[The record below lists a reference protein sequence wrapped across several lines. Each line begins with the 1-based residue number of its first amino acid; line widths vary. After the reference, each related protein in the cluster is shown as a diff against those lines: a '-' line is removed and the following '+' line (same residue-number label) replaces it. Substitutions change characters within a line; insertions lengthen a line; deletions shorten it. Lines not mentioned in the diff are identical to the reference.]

1 MPGILRPL
9 IASQFL
15 GALGD
20 NALLLV
26 AIALLQ
32 ARGDA
37 GWMAP
42 ALRFA
47 LYGAYVLLSPF
58 AGALADAFSKT
69 RVLQFTALIKL
80 VGVAL
85 MLAHVHP
92 LAAYAFIGIGA
103 VAHGPAKYGV
113 LPEVLPPA
121 RLVAANAWL
130 EGATVAALLL
140 GVVLGSALL
149 AAPVWLANP
158 APTTSAIGFA
168 SDPGQ
173 FAASGAKAVAGFHAG
188 LHFTPVAG
196 AAVAMQA
203 LWVVAAVY
211 LAATLITFA
220 LRRTS
225 PAQPDAL
232 AHPVVLLRGFA
243 GDARCLWHD
252 NASRVAL
259 CTTSLFWAGAAA
271 LQFVVL
277 QWAAESLGLT
287 LAQAGLLQGVLG
299 IGMVAGALAGASRI
313 GLERAHKVLPL
324 GLLVGAAVVALGW
337 VHQLLPAV
345 LLLLI
350 TGALAAVLLIPM
362 NALLQHR
369 GAALIKPGR
378 TIAVQAFAE
387 NLGSVVL
394 LGAYGGML
402 ALQVPLMLVV
412 TGMGTTLIVC
422 MGLLFVVDAHSV
434 GEPGGD

>member
-1 MPGILRPL
+1 MSQPLHKEMQKQPQPEPATSARFAAGYLRPL
-9 IASQFL
+9 VLSQFL
-15 GALGD
+15 GALAD

-69 RVLQFTALIKL
+69 RVLQFTACIKL
-80 VGVAL
+80 LGAAL
-85 MLAHVHP
+85 MLVHLHP
-92 LAAYAFIGIGA
+92 LLAYGLIGIGA

-121 RLVAANAWL
+121 KLVAANAWL

-149 AAPVWLANP
+149 AAPDWRANHALMPGAMGLAR
-158 APTTSAIGFA
+158 A
-168 SDPGQ
+168 Q
-173 FAASGAKAVAGFHAG
+173 
-188 LHFTPVAG
+188 G
-196 AAVAMQA
+196 AAVAMQS
-203 LWVVAAVY
+203 LWVVTGVYAA
-211 LAATLITFA
+211 AALVAFT
-220 LRRTS
+220 LRRT
-225 PAQPDAL
+225 PEAQTDAL

-243 GDARCLWHD
+243 SDARCLWGD
-252 NASRVAL
+252 NQSRVAL
-259 CTTSLFWAGAAA
+259 CTTSLFWAAAA
-271 LQFVVL
+271 TLQFVVL

-299 IGMVAGALAGASRI
+299 IGMVVGALAGASRI
-313 GLERAHKVLPL
+313 GLARAHKVLPL
-324 GLLVGAAVVALGW
+324 GLLVGAAVIALGW
-337 VHQLLPAV
+337 VHQLVPAV
-345 LLLLI
+345 LLLLA
-350 TGALAAVLLIPM
+350 TGAIAAVLLIPM

-369 GAALIKPGR
+369 GAMLIKPGR

-394 LGAYGGML
+394 LGIYGGML

-412 TGMGTTLIVC
+412 AG
-422 MGLLFVVDAHSV
+422 MGLLII
-434 GEPGGD
+434 GGVALT

>member
-1 MPGILRPL
+1 MRPRILGPL
-9 IASQFL
+9 VLSQFL
-15 GALGD
+15 GALAD

-32 ARGDA
+32 AHGEA

-47 LYGAYVLLSPF
+47 LYGAFVLLSPF

-69 RVLQFTALIKL
+69 RVLQFTAMIKL
-80 VGVAL
+80 LGVAL

-92 LAAYAFIGIGA
+92 LVAYAVIGIGA

-140 GVVLGSALL
+140 GVMLGSALL
-149 AAPVWLANP
+149 AAPVWLARQ
-158 APTTSAIGFA
+158 APTTSALEFA

-173 FAASGAKAVAGFHAG
+173 LAGSAAQAVVGARDGAD
-188 LHFTPVAG
+188 FTPVAG

-211 LAATLITFA
+211 LAAALVTFT

-259 CTTSLFWAGAAA
+259 CTTSLFWAAAA
-271 LQFVVL
+271 VLQFVVL

-299 IGMVAGALAGASRI
+299 IGMVAGALAGASRV

-337 VHQLLPAV
+337 VHHLVPAV

-369 GAALIKPGR
+369 GATLIKPGR

-402 ALQVPLMLVV
+402 AMQTPLMPIVAVV
-412 TGMGTTLIVC
+412 GVAVMGGV
-422 MGLLFVVDAHSV
+422 GVVMAMVDLHES
-434 GEPGGD
+434 GG

>member
-1 MPGILRPL
+1 MRRRLPPALPVSPAAPASLRWL
-9 IASQFL
+9 VLSQFL
-15 GALGD
+15 GALAD

-69 RVLQFTALIKL
+69 RVLQFTAFIKL
-80 VGVAL
+80 LGAAL
-85 MLAHVHP
+85 MLAQLHP
-92 LAAYAFIGIGA
+92 LAAYALIGIGA

-113 LPEVLPPA
+113 LPEVVPPA

-140 GVVLGSALL
+140 GVVVGSALL
-149 AAPVWLANP
+149 AAPDWGPLLARIVRP
-158 APTTSAIGFA
+158 LGHMVYSTSQGA
-168 SDPGQ
+168 
-173 FAASGAKAVAGFHAG
+173 AASGAG
-188 LHFTPVAG
+188 G
-196 AAVAMQA
+196 AEALRVQAAAIAMQA

-211 LAATLITFA
+211 LAAALVA
-220 LRRTS
+220 LRLGRTAV
-225 PAQPDAL
+225 AQHGAL
-232 AHPVVLLRGFA
+232 AHPAALLRGFA
-243 GDARCLWHD
+243 RDARCLWGD
-252 NASRVAL
+252 APARTAL
-259 CTTSLFWAGAAA
+259 CTTSLFWAAAA
-271 LQFVVL
+271 TLQFVVL

-313 GLERAHKVLPL
+313 GLDRTQEVLPL
-324 GLLVGAAVVALGW
+324 GLLVGAAVIALGW
-337 VHQLLPAV
+337 VHQLAPAV
-345 LLLLI
+345 LLLLA
-350 TGALAAVLLIPM
+350 TGAVAAVLLIPM

-369 GAALIKPGR
+369 GARLIQPGR

-394 LGAYGGML
+394 LGVYGAML
-402 ALQVPLMLVV
+402 AWRIALMPLVAAMGVLVLAGV
-412 TGMGTTLIVC
+412 ALI
-422 MGLLFVVDAHSV
+422 ARRS
-434 GEPGGD
+434 

>member
-1 MPGILRPL
+1 MSLHLQKHPQPGPAASAPFASGYLRPL
-9 IASQFL
+9 VLSQFL
-15 GALGD
+15 GALAD

-42 ALRFA
+42 ALRFT

-69 RVLQFTALIKL
+69 RVLQFTAGIRLL
-80 VGVAL
+80 GAAL

-92 LAAYAFIGIGA
+92 LLAYGFIGIGA

-121 RLVAANAWL
+121 KLVAANAWL
-130 EGATVAALLL
+130 EGATVVALLL

-149 AAPVWLANP
+149 AAPDWRANHALMPGALGLA
-158 APTTSAIGFA
+158 
-168 SDPGQ
+168 
-173 FAASGAKAVAGFHAG
+173 HAQ
-188 LHFTPVAG
+188 G

-203 LWVVAAVY
+203 LWVVTAVY
-211 LAATLITFA
+211 AAAAFVAFT
-220 LRRTS
+220 LRRI
-225 PAQPDAL
+225 PEAQSDAL

-243 GDARCLWHD
+243 SDAKCLWGD
-252 NASRVAL
+252 SAARVAL
-259 CTTSLFWAGAAA
+259 CTTSLFWAAAA
-271 LQFVVL
+271 TLQFVVL

-299 IGMVAGALAGASRI
+299 IGMVAGALVGASRI

-324 GLLVGAAVVALGW
+324 GLLVGAAVIAMGW
-337 VHQLLPAV
+337 VHQLVPAV
-345 LLLLI
+345 LLLLA
-350 TGALAAVLLIPM
+350 TGAIAAVLLIPM

-369 GAALIKPGR
+369 GAKLIQPGR

-387 NLGSVVL
+387 NLGSVML
-394 LGAYGGML
+394 LGVYGGML
-402 ALQVPLMLVV
+402 ALQVPLMLLVAGIGATV
-412 TGMGTTLIVC
+412 MVGLALTLWVRR
-422 MGLLFVVDAHSV
+422 
-434 GEPGGD
+434 